1 MADHGLL
8 CILSKMY
15 ILFERP
21 KNLLTQLN
29 EEIVPIPLF
38 LSPHLVTLVT
48 NLPHKSSHQD
58 LHAAWHSTK
67 LQSTKLHYTLLY

>member
-1 MADHGLL
+1 
-8 CILSKMY
+8 MY

-29 EEIVPIPLF
+29 EEIVPIPLL

-58 LHAAWHSTK
+58 LHAAWHHQTPIH
-67 LQSTKLHYTLLY
+67 QTPLHSSVLNLK